1 MLREYHRATM
11 SDLDFGTMVDDNQT
25 INSDHDSV
33 DTAATCRSDDFEVM
47 TYMDRNENGTKIG
60 DPRLSLEARRQSE
73 IKSQSMINALNQ
85 FILQAGNIYKGN
97 KLSFVDKTRLRSAA
111 SEVGVS
117 TNVVEALIEQTGDRN
132 AIMDYCMNSDDA
144 FARKMKEDPKLSRI
158 LRNDRKSLSKDDE
171 LNVTASVWRI
181 FMHKI
186 IKQFLKEQNMQLTDI
201 IEKSAQTRKLYE
213 ETLSVGREKNKF
225 GLPMIPRDYTEERKR
240 ICITDAEAKEARR
253 EASEEMEKFQLDR
266 NPSVYD
272 LVNEASMQIHHELP
286 AQTEERDRIFITDA
300 EAKEARR
307 EASEEME
314 KFQLCRNPGVY
325 NLVNEASMQIHR
337 QLPAQISRN
346 ELMIPDS
353 RDDDLSMMPCA
364 TEQESPF
371 MPRIKPG
378 FDPMTDLDV
387 IPFLTKQDVTIMKTD
402 SYCETAADSECFVDS
417 RNSEMRMSACETKR
431 ESSVIEEDS
440 ITHLGIAD
448 DLDSIPCPPE
458 PELSFVDMNQM
469 VDPHNTIP
477 SLPKPS
483 EKNEHTPKRE
493 VLQTITK
500 SSLSESNTASA
511 VKQRITMYE
520 KKPTS
525 PEPDNDVPERKIGR
539 SEQDPFPGGNVLQA
553 LAKFEKKEEPQ
564 NAEELLAS
572 PQPKKNTNGNVLL
585 ARALFEKKDEDAQI
599 ATELIASPQLK
610 KSSRGNVSQARTL
623 FEKKDEQAPLA
634 TEFLTSPQPKK
645 ELSSNVLQAQTMFE
659 KKVDP
664 HMAIEQLSFSQPKT
678 CSGENVSEA
687 RALFEKKDDEIQPT
701 TEYNT
706 SPKPNGSRG
715 NVLQAL
721 SKFENKDEY
730 LPEVHNLKRTKQ
742 NIQHVLATWTQKE
755 QENPF
760 NVEGG
765 TVSQESTNLQQPVNG
780 VEIRRTSVGIDD
792 QTIALDTVEEMK
804 LGQRQV
810 QVQDMQ
816 ASNYNL
822 IQRSASKCEKVKS
835 EDVDATETDNDGFGE
850 NFENFHQNPQVA
862 LNQNVELVRT
872 IVSAKT
878 TQKSHSME
886 FQASNDH
893 NKDSE
898 TLVRN
903 ELVPLAQKSERSPR
917 DSRENCG
924 IERYNS
930 SDESNQGFDS
940 KSQSPNNSFGLD
952 HKMESFMSNEIEN
965 IDRQSDLMEE
975 NEEKRWNDSRR
986 EHQNTLKKP
995 PLSQRRKH
1003 PWQSNVYKIQSEGEG
1018 QPRQTNHESDV
1029 IDTVVNEQ
1037 NKIIP
1042 MNNNQEHSIE
1052 YLGSLSDDSS
1062 SLHIHSLVHQQTE
1075 QSDSKFEPT
1084 SNTSCQQS
1092 NSKRSTKEDF
1102 VEARSHTLSA
1112 DDFGKG
1118 NSASKTSWTE
1128 FESSNSFREES
1139 REKTR
1144 PRVISDRSGR
1154 VEKPSNRC
1162 SDRKVADSGDI
1173 PNRLD
1178 NGEEGGANTWT
1189 TFESENLFQESLR
1202 PQHGSSTTE
1211 RIHQTKFESTLPDEI
1226 DSMEHFNVFPKD
1238 GQTSANIPF
1247 EVQEPRSENSN
1258 PSVSIKKMPD
1268 HVEKVRSV
1276 PSVSSTSKDTQEAL
1290 DQTGFVP
1297 FNLNPFP
1304 KQPMPEK
1311 SRTRSK
1317 RANRSD
1323 DVKGT
1328 KSNEKRVVS
1337 DVPFSTDFNEK
1348 KSLSENPSIEQ
1359 SQQRTLKS
1367 RATRLGRMK
1376 TSREEKKPKELL
1388 ESLPFAKSSV
1398 PTESFRKD
1406 ANTVIDKLPVHDALP
1421 LASQKAKEALARAR
1435 KFRDTENSS
1444 EIEIHQDDA
1453 WEFFPSDFKSSSK
1466 ETSVSK
1472 SDSRKEHSNEE
1483 YRDDNETGTAV
1494 VKHFVPSS
1502 NECEQR
1508 IYSKTKESSDSE
1520 EPTTGNEFKIAYPLA
1535 DEDIDIKLSKEDQ
1548 CVVLDENDSI
1558 LDEDEGIKNF
1568 VEQRG
1573 EPLEENA
1580 EKRRQ
1585 LPERINANYVGE
1597 IDDNSAQRRHLEE
1610 LGEFLISYSL
1620 DDRRNE
1626 SPSGERQVHSSS
1638 RTEQRDYPETENVVH
1653 RESRRDNSVE
1663 EWSDARDTTAM
1674 EGFDENKARVYFET
1688 NAVDNTGKNIDSDQ
1702 MEPRESHE
1710 VSWPADDDVNV
1721 SPRRSQEVEDHEP
1734 RSTNRRKS
1742 TNSINDDLTKD
1753 RYREKESDNSHQ
1765 EYPVRI
1771 LDRPLL
1777 DLDDDE
1783 EYYDAIEVERQDSN
1797 ESGYPEPEATRA
1809 HSDDPQSYHM
1819 GLKPDPLPDPS
1830 PKGNGKLSPEGTVFT
1845 GTVDSAGAPEGATE
1859 EELKLL
1865 NHFIEVASSNFNGNT
1880 LSADSEARVRSAAL
1894 KVGLTSTF
1902 VDQLLNQTMKEKEEK
1917 KSPRLSFI
1925 PFENP
1930 PPSYE
1935 SEQSNHVQNSYH
1947 TYPSQSTSY
1956 TANDYDDNGTND
1968 GIEHISGRTAR
1979 ERRRHEDP
1987 PDACNAWDGLVQA
2000 IGFFASSAA
2009 KACGMDYHNRRDDE
2023 SVVSALS
2030 WEGGNDAR
2038 RRRPERFREST
2049 EPYVPNYP
2057 VDQEEQ
2063 HCGRNQRVTFADC
2076 CQGGEEAQGQEN
2088 HATGGSSSPPRPKIR
2103 QLV

>member
-1 MLREYHRATM
+1 MLREYNRAAM

-33 DTAATCRSDDFEVM
+33 DTAATCRSNDFEVM

-158 LRNDRKSLSKDDE
+158 LRNDRKSLSKGDE

-213 ETLSVGREKNKF
+213 ETMSVGREKNKF

-286 AQTEERDRIFITDA
+286 AQTEKRDRIFITDA

-314 KFQLCRNPGVY
+314 KFQLCRNPAVY

-337 QLPAQISRN
+337 PLPAQISRN

-353 RDDDLSMMPCA
+353 RDDDLSMMPCT

-387 IPFLTKQDVTIMKTD
+387 IPFLTKQDVTIMKIDSYSETATD
-402 SYCETAADSECFVDS
+402 SEHFV
-417 RNSEMRMSACETKR
+417 EAKR

-440 ITHLGIAD
+440 IAHLGIAD

-458 PELSFVDMNQM
+458 PELSFVDMNQI
-469 VDPHNTIP
+469 VDPHNITIH
-477 SLPKPS
+477 SVPKSS

-511 VKQRITMYE
+511 VKQRIAMYE

-525 PEPDNDVPERKIGR
+525 PEPDNDVPESKVGR

-564 NAEELLAS
+564 NAKELLAS

-585 ARALFEKKDEDAQI
+585 ARTLFEKKDEDAQI
-599 ATELIASPQLK
+599 ATELNTSPQLK

-623 FEKKDEQAPLA
+623 FEKKDEQAPRA
-634 TEFLTSPQPKK
+634 AEFLTSPQPKK
-645 ELSSNVLQAQTMFE
+645 ELSSNVLQAQAMFE
-659 KKVDP
+659 KKVEP
-664 HMAIEQLSFSQPKT
+664 HMAIDQLASSQPKT
-678 CSGENVSEA
+678 GSGENVSEA

-701 TEYNT
+701 TEYIT
-706 SPKPNGSRG
+706 SPKPKGSRG

-730 LPEVHNLKRTKQ
+730 LPEVNNLKRTKQ

-760 NVEGG
+760 NVDRG
-765 TVSQESTNLQQPVNG
+765 TVSQDSTNLQQPVSG
-780 VEIRRTSVGIDD
+780 VEIRRISVGIED

-835 EDVDATETDNDGFGE
+835 GDADTTETDNDGFGE
-850 NFENFHQNPQVA
+850 NLGNFHQNPQHA
-862 LNQNVELVRT
+862 LNQNVELVRS
-872 IVSAKT
+872 IVSANT

-886 FQASNDH
+886 FQANNDH

-903 ELVPLAQKSERSPR
+903 VLVPLAQKSECSPS
-917 DSRENCG
+917 DSRKNYG
-924 IERYNS
+924 IERYNR
-930 SDESNQGFDS
+930 SDESNQDFDS

-952 HKMESFMSNEIEN
+952 HKMESFMSNGIEN
-965 IDRQSDLMEE
+965 IDRQSDLVEE
-975 NEEKRWNDSRR
+975 NEERRLNDSRR
-986 EHQNTLKKP
+986 ENQNTLKKP

-1018 QPRQTNHESDV
+1018 KPRQTDHESDV
-1029 IDTVVNEQ
+1029 IDDVVNEQ
-1037 NKIIP
+1037 NKIVL
-1042 MNNNQEHSIE
+1042 MNNNQEHSLE

-1084 SNTSCQQS
+1084 SNISCQQS

-1102 VEARSHTLSA
+1102 DEARSHTLSA
-1112 DDFGKG
+1112 NDFDEG
-1118 NSASKTSWTE
+1118 NSANETSWTE

-1139 REKTR
+1139 REKMR
-1144 PRVISDRSGR
+1144 PRVISDRIGR
-1154 VEKPSNRC
+1154 VEKPSNSC
-1162 SDRKVADSGDI
+1162 SDRKVADSGDV
-1173 PNRLD
+1173 PNRLN

-1189 TFESENLFQESLR
+1189 TFESENLFQKSLR
-1202 PQHGSSTTE
+1202 PQHGSSTNE
-1211 RIHQTKFESTLPDEI
+1211 RIHQTKFESTLPDGI
-1226 DSMEHFNVFPKD
+1226 HSMERFNVFSED

-1247 EVQEPRSENSN
+1247 MVQEPRSESSN
-1258 PSVSIKKMPD
+1258 PSFSTKKTPD
-1268 HVEKVRSV
+1268 HVEKVRSI

-1290 DQTGFVP
+1290 DQNGFVP

-1304 KQPMPEK
+1304 KQPILEK

-1323 DVKGT
+1323 NLKGT
-1328 KSNEKRVVS
+1328 KSIENRVVN
-1337 DVPFSTDFNEK
+1337 DVPFSTNFNEK

-1367 RATRLGRMK
+1367 RATRLERMK
-1376 TSREEKKPKELL
+1376 PSREEKKPKEFL
-1388 ESLPFAKSSV
+1388 ESLPLAKTSV
-1398 PTESFRKD
+1398 PTDSFRKD

-1453 WEFFPSDFKSSSK
+1453 WEFFSSDFKSSSK
-1466 ETSVSK
+1466 EIPVSK
-1472 SDSRKEHSNEE
+1472 SDSRKNHSNMDHSNED
-1483 YRDDNETGTAV
+1483 YRDDNETGTDV
-1494 VKHFVPSS
+1494 VTHSVPSS
-1502 NECEQR
+1502 NGCEQR
-1508 IYSKTKESSDSE
+1508 IYSKTKESNDSE

-1548 CVVLDENDSI
+1548 CLVLDENDSI

-1585 LPERINANYVGE
+1585 LPERINANYVE
-1597 IDDNSAQRRHLEE
+1597 ETDDKSAERRHLEE

-1626 SPSGERQVHSSS
+1626 SLSGERQVHSSA
-1638 RTEQRDYPETENVVH
+1638 RTEQRDYPETEN
-1653 RESRRDNSVE
+1653 
-1663 EWSDARDTTAM
+1663 
-1674 EGFDENKARVYFET
+1674 
-1688 NAVDNTGKNIDSDQ
+1688 IDLDQ
-1702 MEPRESHE
+1702 MEPSESHE
-1710 VSWPADDDVNV
+1710 VSWPADDDVNA
-1721 SPRRSQEVEDHEP
+1721 SPRRSLCSNGSAHEVEDHEP

-1753 RYREKESDNSHQ
+1753 RYREKESDYSHR

-1797 ESGYPEPEATRA
+1797 ESGYPEAEATTA

-1845 GTVDSAGAPEGATE
+1845 GPVDSADAPEGATE

-1902 VDQLLNQTMKEKEEK
+1902 VDQLLNQTKTEKEEK

-2000 IGFFASSAA
+2000 IGFFASSAV

-2063 HCGRNQRVTFADC
+2063 HCDRNQRVKFADC

-2088 HATGGSSSPPRPKIR
+2088 HEIGGSSSPPRPKIR